1 MESIREI
8 SAFLLEPH
16 FHAQAAAKR
25 CRRARLEQRSR
36 SGAEG
41 ASCRRRAPSEMHERR
56 HASKSHPLA
65 TAVMLKPGQGVLWLQ
80 IPAVTQLHPKKKK
93 KKKAG
98 AACSAA
104 TPAAADVRHFPCTS
118 AQAGAQLLAG

>member
-65 TAVMLKPGQGVLWLQ
+65 TAAMLKPGQGVLWLQ

-93 KKKAG
+93 KK
-98 AACSAA
+98 
-104 TPAAADVRHFPCTS
+104 
-118 AQAGAQLLAG
+118 